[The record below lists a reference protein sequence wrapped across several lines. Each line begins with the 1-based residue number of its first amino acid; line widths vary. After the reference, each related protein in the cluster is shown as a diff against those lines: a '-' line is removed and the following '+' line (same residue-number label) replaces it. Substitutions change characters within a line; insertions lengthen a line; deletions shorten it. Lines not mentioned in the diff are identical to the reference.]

1 MEYWYKERGE
11 YYKDLELKQLTP
23 EEKAAR
29 DAAWVIKRKAYE
41 KEYYA
46 REDIKQKK
54 REYSKQRYEQQLKQ
68 PFNCKCGCVVSL
80 GSKNGHL
87 KTKKH
92 AILLREVELNE
103 VSGEFDYDE

>member
-1 MEYWYKERGE
+1 MEE
-11 YYKDLELKQLTP
+11 YLRNLEANQLTP
-23 EEKAAR
+23 EENAAR
-29 DAAWVIKRKAYE
+29 HTSWVIKRKAYE

-46 REDIKQKK
+46 REDIKQRK

-68 PFNCKCGCVVSL
+68 PFNCKCGCVISL

-92 AILLREVELNE
+92 AILWREVELNE
-103 VSGEFDYDE
+103 VSKEFDYDE